1 MHTHT
6 SLRARLSK
14 VVPISLVSL
23 SILACILPTPTP
35 PTPKS
40 QQAIDALGQ
49 VDSQEEAEAA
59 ISDIVRQGYSLG
71 LVDEEGNQL
80 NPNVSG
86 EDVISLTPDD
96 VAVYAMT
103 SGGEHYRTLDHVVAY
118 MADIGMT
125 LESTGRPI
133 TTTDLLPDLQV
144 YVDWCFAHPDDPKS
158 TLGLLLA
165 AGPELQVPDSAPQM
179 AGNTP
184 ISPLAG
190 MLLLA
195 DLLVG
200 LEQEVIQVNA
210 SLPEGAHLA
219 SRRAMPPRQDKNTLT
234 RVRGLIT
241 NIEVLANNTVLRG
254 LASLCSKLTEED
266 EKTKKQLATV
276 REYLGA
282 VKMLIDHYEFSDHL
296 AVRIVHPD
304 GSRANTVTLNKT
316 GDKVEVEGRIVAV
329 TGKREEVLHQI
340 PFAYTFQLVSGNR
353 VGPGPLF
360 KDADAVLTPP
370 SVKEP
375 KYVQDFEGN
384 RLQVTTDRASY
395 EIEAR
400 DMRNG
405 KEETALLYGDAIL
418 PLDNID
424 KLLEDWKKV
433 IDMMPTD
440 MKPEELKQL
449 LVTLK
454 RDLNPLPTMSI
465 VTFKAQEETTATAT
479 EPAQATATI
488 LPTLSFFP
496 DDCKCPALEAAV
508 AKVEIDE
515 ANTIRSEFLH
525 CNYSLEGSGQSEY
538 GGCDLT
544 INSNSSPEATYNQ
557 FKRESEFLDSYKEDS
572 ANFKVIK
579 EERTDDRYSLIL
591 ESIPHGYCSGQR
603 LVIYRGR
610 SLLSMD
616 AVVHPSPEGH
626 LFVPCEDLLNIM
638 EAHAK
643 AIIDKQ

>member
-1 MHTHT
+1 MNKTVVLFL
-6 SLRARLSK
+6 SLIVL
-14 VVPISLVSL
+14 VVSVA
-23 SILACILPTPTP
+23 ACVLPTPTP
-35 PTPKS
+35 PTTKS
-40 QQAIDALGQ
+40 QQAIDALERAE
-49 VDSQEEAEAA
+49 DQEEAKAA
-59 ISDIVRQGYSLG
+59 IGDIVSQGHSLG

-118 MADIGMT
+118 VADIGMT

-133 TTTDLLPDLQV
+133 TTTDLLPDLQA
-144 YVDWCFAHPDDPKS
+144 YVDWCFTHPDDPKS

-200 LEQEVIQVNA
+200 LEQEVTQVNA

-219 SRRAMPPRQDKNTLT
+219 SRRGMSPRQDKDTLI
-234 RVRGLIT
+234 RVKGLIT
-241 NIEVLANNTVLRG
+241 RIEGLANNTFVGIAAAAYDFLNKD
-254 LASLCSKLTEED
+254 AKTE
-266 EKTKKQLATV
+266 KQLASA

-282 VKMLIDHYEFSDHL
+282 VRVLIGHYEFCDHL

-304 GSRANTVTLNKT
+304 GNRANTVTLEKR
-316 GDKVEVEGRIVAV
+316 GDTIPLESKVVAV
-329 TGKREEVLHQI
+329 YGKTEQVVQQI
-340 PFAYTFQLVSGNR
+340 PFAYTFRLLSNPTPPTQYTLHA
-353 VGPGPLF
+353 
-360 KDADAVLTPP
+360 DADAVLVPP
-370 SVKEP
+370 NVENP
-375 KYVQDFEGN
+375 KYESTLNGHQ
-384 RLQVTTDRASY
+384 LQVVTDVAHY
-395 EIEAR
+395 ELKAQT
-400 DMRNG
+400 MVN
-405 KEETALLYGDAIL
+405 EEKRTALLYADAIL

-424 KLLEDWKKV
+424 KLLEDWKGT
-433 IDMMPTD
+433 IDVVAKD
-440 MKPEELKQL
+440 MKPEELKQV
-449 LVTLK
+449 LVILK

-465 VTFKAQEETTATAT
+465 VTFKAQEKAPATATAT

-508 AKVEIDE
+508 AKVEIEE

-525 CNYSLEGSGQSEY
+525 CNYSLKGSGQSEY

-544 INSNSSPEATYNQ
+544 INSSSSPEATYNQ

-603 LVIYRGR
+603 LVIYRGQ

-616 AVVHPSPEGH
+616 AFADPSTEGRF
-626 LFVPCEDLLNIM
+626 FVPCEDLLNIM
-638 EAHAK
+638 ETHAK